1 MNRYEKEVT
10 YHKRRPRSEFRN
22 VGTCFQ
28 FETTRKLTRVLSDL
42 SDPQA
47 PVALWVLSST
57 LGYQSLLNRLSSHRS
72 LAEEHE
78 EPPIEILTVSLNC
91 LWFSCLMLFHYLY
104 ISICSIC
111 VMIFYDILSLSSWI
125 SRLAQVCCNSWE
137 TTPCRSICWPTQCMT
152 SLFIF
157 FQRETRALTAS
168 QAGSGYVWVFFFGQD
183 DTYLRIAKML
193 FLGALLTNWPQ
204 LKRQRMEVIRCFAK
218 DPSVSL
224 HFGEFHSC
232 HWSHWATPCWSPQEV
247 LRSNSAAR
255 PWQSCRSISTM
266 LDVGTCWYLSNVFA
280 THIIPYLHY
289 LPILHGSLHGS
300 LSLFRQSASVGGI
313 REEDGSLLAECA

>member
-1 MNRYEKEVT
+1 MGKPRWFRCAACVTRCAGDQTQHLYLHSGHLLLRSCSIVATCQRNLELVLASLVRCHTDWNLTAYCKLVTWWYLLGLKLLEWLLRGLGWIVDWFRTNGIRTFQRSRVWLKPRKRMNRYEKEVT

-22 VGTCFQ
+22 IGTCFQ

-78 EPPIEILTVSLNC
+78 EPPIEILIVSLNC

-157 FQRETRALTAS
+157 FQRETRALTTS
-168 QAGSGYVWVFFFGQD
+168 QAESGYVWVFFLPGWYYVS
-183 DTYLRIAKML
+183 TY
-193 FLGALLTNWPQ
+193 
-204 LKRQRMEVIRCFAK
+204 
-218 DPSVSL
+218 S
-224 HFGEFHSC
+224 
-232 HWSHWATPCWSPQEV
+232 
-247 LRSNSAAR
+247 
-255 PWQSCRSISTM
+255 
-266 LDVGTCWYLSNVFA
+266 
-280 THIIPYLHY
+280 
-289 LPILHGSLHGS
+289 
-300 LSLFRQSASVGGI
+300 
-313 REEDGSLLAECA
+313 

>member
-1 MNRYEKEVT
+1 
-10 YHKRRPRSEFRN
+10 
-22 VGTCFQ
+22 
-28 FETTRKLTRVLSDL
+28 
-42 SDPQA
+42 
-47 PVALWVLSST
+47 
-57 LGYQSLLNRLSSHRS
+57 
-72 LAEEHE
+72 
-78 EPPIEILTVSLNC
+78 
-91 LWFSCLMLFHYLY
+91 
-104 ISICSIC
+104 
-111 VMIFYDILSLSSWI
+111 MIFYDILSWSSWI

-137 TTPCRSICWPTQCMT
+137 TTPCRSICWPTRCMT

-157 FQRETRALTAS
+157 FQRETRALTTRS
-168 QAGSGYVWVFFFGQD
+168 HKSGRVRLCLSFFWPGWYYV
-183 DTYLRIAKML
+183 YLRIAKIL
-193 FLGALLTNWPQ
+193 FFGALTTWPQ
-204 LKRQRMEVIRCFAK
+204 LRQRMAVIRCFAK

-232 HWSHWATPCWSPQEV
+232 HWSHWATPCWPPQEV

-255 PWQSCRSISTM
+255 PWQSCQSISTM

-289 LPILHGSLHGS
+289 LPMLRGSLHGS